1 MRPKDEA
8 RNQRNSFRCPVAESR
23 RQCALVVGKKRLP
36 VRLLDESAGGFA
48 VLADAPPWVTE
59 NQRVQ
64 LVTDAGWFH
73 VGVIHVR
80 QVDPDDAAKGASAGA
95 EGPWFRIG
103 LCRLGEVESAAED
116 AALCPAGFGLHFS
129 LAKWCPS
136 NSGSMVVV
144 GVLFTLA
151 LIVLPLALMPTFKR
165 NDGWWLKRLAPWDGP
180 RSSASAASGD
190 APFGSSSAGGRSAGS
205 ASTWAGA
212 PWSLR
217 DTARRLPGATPLT
230 LPEVVRTLKLT
241 DAQQKKIRLV
251 IDATTQAV
259 RDLDSQ
265 LQGRQ
270 RQQLST
276 IRAQAFEESLKKA
289 LKVLDSEQ
297 RARWEALTK

>member
-1 MRPKDEA
+1 MRLKDEA
-8 RNQRNSFRCPVAESR
+8 RDRRNSFRCPVTESW
-23 RQCALVVGKKRLP
+23 RQCALVVGKTRLP
-36 VRLLDESAGGFA
+36 VWLLDESAGGFA
-48 VLADAPPWVTE
+48 VLADGPPGVTE

-64 LVTDAGWFH
+64 LVTDTGWFD

-80 QVDPDDAAKGASAGA
+80 QVDPEDAANGAPAGA

-103 LCRLGEVESAAED
+103 LCRLGEFESAAED
-116 AALCPAGFGLHFS
+116 AALFPAGFGLHFS

-136 NSGSMVVV
+136 NRGLMVVV

-165 NDGWWLKRLAPWDGP
+165 DGDWWLKRLAPWDGARSP
-180 RSSASAASGD
+180 TSATSGDAESRPARLSSASQGD
-190 APFGSSSAGGRSAGS
+190 L
-205 ASTWAGA
+205 GA

-241 DAQQKKIRLV
+241 DAQQEKIRLV
-251 IDATTQAV
+251 IDATTQAM
-259 RDLDSQ
+259 RDLDSP

-270 RQQLST
+270 RQQLSA
-276 IRAQAFEESLKKA
+276 IRAQAFEEALKEA

>member
-1 MRPKDEA
+1 MRPKDET
-8 RNQRNSFRCPVAESR
+8 RNQRESVRCPVTESR
-23 RQCALVVGKKRLP
+23 RQSVLVVGKTRLP

-48 VLADAPPWVTE
+48 VLADAPPGVTE

-64 LVTDAGWFH
+64 LVTDSGWFD
-73 VGVIHVR
+73 VGVIYVR
-80 QVDPDDAAKGASAGA
+80 QVDPDDVANGASASA

-116 AALCPAGFGLHFS
+116 AALCPAGFGLYFS

-136 NSGSMVVV
+136 NSGAMVVV

-151 LIVLPLALMPTFKR
+151 VIALPLAIMGTFKR
-165 NDGWWLKRLAPWDGP
+165 NDDWSLKRPASWDGP

-190 APFGSSSAGGRSAGS
+190 APFGSSSAVGRSAGS
-205 ASTWAGA
+205 ASTWGGA

-241 DAQQKKIRLV
+241 DAQQEKIRLV
-251 IDATTQAV
+251 IDATIQAV
-259 RDLDSQ
+259 RDLDSP

-270 RQQLST
+270 RQELSA
-276 IRAQAFEESLKKA
+276 IRAQAFEESLKEA

-297 RARWEALTK
+297 RAQWEALIK

>member
-8 RNQRNSFRCPVAESR
+8 RNQRKSFRCPMTESR
-23 RQCALVVGKKRLP
+23 RQGVLVVGKTRLP
-36 VRLLDESAGGFA
+36 VWLLDESAGGFA

-80 QVDPDDAAKGASAGA
+80 QVDPDGAAKGASAGA

-116 AALCPAGFGLHFS
+116 AALCPAGFGLHFP
-129 LAKWCPS
+129 LGKWCPS
-136 NSGSMVVV
+136 NSGLMAVV
-144 GVLFTLA
+144 GLLFTLA
-151 LIVLPLALMPTFKR
+151 LIALPLAMMCTFKW
-165 NDGWWLKRLAPWDGP
+165 DDDWWLKRLALWGGP
-180 RSSASAASGD
+180 RSSASAVSADTESR
-190 APFGSSSAGGRSAGS
+190 PPRLSSASQGDFGG
-205 ASTWAGA
+205 

-217 DTARRLPGATPLT
+217 DIARRLPGATPLT
-230 LPEVVRTLKLT
+230 LPEVVQTLKLT
-241 DAQQKKIRLV
+241 DAQREKIRLV

-270 RQQLST
+270 RQQLSA
-276 IRAQAFEESLKKA
+276 IRAQAFEESLKEA